1 MPGKSGGQPG
11 LYWVTSV
18 DELPRDTSFRK
29 ITFNEFRRRY
39 IEPARS
45 VGTTR
50 RTLAVAAADA
60 LAYLDKTQPLC
71 VLASVTCATS
81 TLSTRNWSM
90 PGPCNGSATS
100 PSATDAHVAPGC
112 LP

>member
-45 VGTTR
+45 MGTTR

-60 LAYLDKTQPLC
+60 LGYLDKIGPLC
-71 VLASVTCATS
+71 VLAVPCR
-81 TLSTRNWSM
+81 TLGDLRDIYGYLVEPAFRHHLTL
-90 PGPCNGSATS
+90 A
-100 PSATDAHVAPGC
+100 
-112 LP
+112 L